1 MICNNTDKIF
11 QAYSGYIGADTE
23 SIVGYQVAHL
33 KCRDSDDLI
42 VMIPGGSGQ
51 ICITDESIDEESL
64 ILPANLP
71 LKFKKYGISSCVFN
85 SCTELPLRY
94 NPSLPLIDGGDDL
107 LVERHYQQIKEII
120 EHYSQQYDRVWFFG
134 HSSSA
139 TTALGMS
146 NWWHGFKTIVAGII
160 MVNPKKVFK
169 RPGKNYVPH
178 FGKLLD
184 IPVLAI
190 SHAQDGSPNC
200 PLEFNRMLAKCSR
213 NPRSRH
219 VVFDGGI
226 PDGDNDPSLGFG
238 YHGLRG
244 LEQDLVDVIVDFIS
258 VPDDR

>member
-1 MICNNTDKIF
+1 MICDNTEKIF
-11 QAYSGYIGADTE
+11 QAFSGHIGANIE
-23 SIVGYQVAHL
+23 HVSEHQVAHL
-33 KCRDSDDLI
+33 KCPGSEDLI
-42 VMIPGGSGQ
+42 FMIPGGSGQ
-51 ICITDESIDEESL
+51 ICITDEYINEESL

-71 LKFKKYGISSCVFN
+71 LRFKERNVSSCVFN

-94 NPSLPLIDGGDDL
+94 NPSLPFDTSEEDS
-107 LVERHYQQIKEII
+107 LVKKHYQQIKEII
-120 EHYSQQYDRVWFFG
+120 EHYCQQYDRVWFFG

-146 NWWHGFKTIVAGII
+146 NWWHEFHASLSGII

-184 IPVLAI
+184 IPVLAV
-190 SHAQDGSPNC
+190 SHARDGSPNC
-200 PLEFNRMLAKCSR
+200 PMEFNRMLAKCSR
-213 NPRSRH
+213 DPRSRH
-219 VVFDGGI
+219 VIFDGGI

-244 LEQDLVDVIVDFIS
+244 LENELVDTILDFINVS
-258 VPDDR
+258 G